1 MKLYQS
7 KSAFDKA
14 VNDFSTN
21 AEKINDQA
29 HRLLCSAYSLCMNDR
44 NTGPIESVL
53 NAFPA
58 GMRRSDAV
66 KHARAAGPFS
76 VFLDKNTK
84 KVKVKLQKSAKGE
97 DLEPLVNLEWAIDN
111 PFWTMTND
119 DARIRE
125 VSLDS
130 IIQSAMKRIQNGLN
144 GEGKVRLKDDSG
156 KAERILSGL
165 EEVRASLE
173 A

>member
-1 MKLYQS
+1 MKLY
-7 KSAFDKA
+7 KTKATFDKA
-14 VNDFSTN
+14 VSEFNTN
-21 AEKINDQA
+21 AKTINDQA
-29 HRLLCSAYSLCMNDR
+29 HRLLCSAYSLCTSDR
-44 NTGPIESVL
+44 NTGPIEAVL

-84 KVKVKLQKSAKGE
+84 RIKVKLQKSAKGE

-111 PFWTMTND
+111 PFWVMTND
-119 DARIRE
+119 DARMRE
-125 VSLDS
+125 VTLDS

-144 GEGKVRLKDDSG
+144 GEGKVRLKDDSD
-156 KAERILSGL
+156 KAEMILSGL